1 MSIIAVVSSKGG
13 AGKTTV
19 ARLLLGHAAQHGLK
33 VAALDADLNH
43 SLADWVSTLSR
54 YPIEVRAEVDET
66 KIVPTVTELQGTCDF
81 IVIDTA
87 GAATQ
92 ATVFAIGCADLVL
105 VPLKLSSSDVT
116 EAVKTMN
123 LVKSAAMMMGR
134 EIIARVVLT
143 GFKPRTTIAAHV
155 EREIAN
161 AKLPD
166 LKTRLHDL
174 VAFEEMTFSGV
185 VPVVGIAGLQAE
197 ALYEET
203 VALME
208 QPKIRRKLAS

>member
-13 AGKTTV
+13 AGKTTI
-19 ARLLLGHAAQHGLK
+19 ARLLLGYAAQHGLK

-43 SLADWVSTLSR
+43 SLADWVSTLSK
-54 YPIEVRAEVDET
+54 YPIEVWAEVDET
-66 KIVPTVTELQGTCDF
+66 KIVPTVTELQSACDF

-116 EAVKTMN
+116 EAIKTMN

-134 EIIARVVLT
+134 EIVARVVLT

-161 AKLPD
+161 AKLLD

-185 VPVVGIAGLQAE
+185 VPVAGIAGLQAE
-197 ALYEET
+197 SLYEET
-203 VALME
+203 AALME
-208 QPKIRRKLAS
+208 QPKVRRKRAS

>member
-13 AGKTTV
+13 AGKTTI
-19 ARLLLGHAAQHGLK
+19 ARLLLGYAAQHGLK

-43 SLADWVSTLSR
+43 LLADWVSTLSK

-66 KIVPTVTELQGTCDF
+66 KIVPTVTELQGAYDF
-81 IVIDTA
+81 IVIDRA

-116 EAVKTMN
+116 EAIKTVN

-134 EIIARVVLT
+134 EIVARVVLT

-161 AKLPD
+161 AKLLD

-174 VAFEEMTFSGV
+174 VAFEEMTFSGI
-185 VPVVGIAGLQAE
+185 VPVTGIAGLQAE

-203 VALME
+203 AALME
-208 QPKIRRKLAS
+208 QPKVRMKRAS

>member
-1 MSIIAVVSSKGG
+1 VSIIAVVSSKGG
-13 AGKTTV
+13 AGKTTI
-19 ARLLLGHAAQHGLK
+19 ARLLLGYAAQHGLK

-43 SLADWVSTLSR
+43 SLADWVSTLSK
-54 YPIEVRAEVDET
+54 YPIKVRAEVDET
-66 KIVPTVTELQGTCDF
+66 KIVPTVTELQGACDF

-116 EAVKTMN
+116 EAIKTMN

-134 EIIARVVLT
+134 EIVARVVLT

-161 AKLPD
+161 AKLLD

-185 VPVVGIAGLQAE
+185 VPVAGIAGLQAD

-203 VALME
+203 AALME
-208 QPKIRRKLAS
+208 QPKVHRKRAS

>member
-1 MSIIAVVSSKGG
+1 VSIIAVVSSKGG
-13 AGKTTV
+13 AGKTTI
-19 ARLLLGHAAQHGLK
+19 ARLLLGYAAQHGLK

-43 SLADWVSTLSR
+43 SLADWVSTLSK
-54 YPIEVRAEVDET
+54 YPIEVWAEVDET
-66 KIVPTVTELQGTCDF
+66 KIVPTVTELQGACDF

-116 EAVKTMN
+116 EAIKTMN

-161 AKLPD
+161 AKLLD

-185 VPVVGIAGLQAE
+185 VPIAGMAGLQAE

-208 QPKIRRKLAS
+208 QPKVRRKRAS

>member
-1 MSIIAVVSSKGG
+1 
-13 AGKTTV
+13 
-19 ARLLLGHAAQHGLK
+19 
-33 VAALDADLNH
+33 
-43 SLADWVSTLSR
+43 VSTLSK

-66 KIVPTVTELQGTCDF
+66 KIVPAVTELQSAHDF

-116 EAVKTMN
+116 EAVKTMS

-134 EIIARVVLT
+134 EIAAHVVLT

-155 EREIAN
+155 EREIAS

-174 VAFEEMTFSGV
+174 GRVCKG
-185 VPVVGIAGLQAE
+185 
-197 ALYEET
+197 
-203 VALME
+203 
-208 QPKIRRKLAS
+208 